1 MYIRELWDTTKI
13 DIEVRWIIF
22 KETSLL
28 GIFLSDVKLI
38 LEWKLNLVNQKP
50 KFIKFDEHRN
60 IIDLWN
66 TLVIEYTDEQKREK
80 DRLLF
85 WQSFIKDWYFAK
97 ELEEWR
103 QFPECEWYFEY
114 NWKFYLIM
122 HWYNKTT
129 EEINEFAYKWIIID
143 IEKYSEPIPW
153 KENVTTL
160 ITWVNGSVKDLT
172 WE

>member
-1 MYIRELWDTTKI
+1 MYIRELGDTTKI
-13 DIEVRWIIF
+13 DIEVRGIIF

-38 LEWKLNLVNQKP
+38 LEGKLNLVNQKP

-60 IIDLWN
+60 IIDLGN

-85 WQSFIKDWYFAK
+85 GQSFIKDGYFAK
-97 ELEEWR
+97 ELEEGR
-103 QFPECEWYFEY
+103 QFPECEGYFEY
-114 NWKFYLIM
+114 NGKFYLIM
-122 HWYNKTT
+122 HGYNKTT
-129 EEINEFAYKWIIID
+129 EEINEFAYKGIIID
-143 IEKYSEPIPW
+143 IEKYSEPIPG

-160 ITWVNGSVKDLT
+160 ITGVNGSVKDLT
-172 WE
+172 GE